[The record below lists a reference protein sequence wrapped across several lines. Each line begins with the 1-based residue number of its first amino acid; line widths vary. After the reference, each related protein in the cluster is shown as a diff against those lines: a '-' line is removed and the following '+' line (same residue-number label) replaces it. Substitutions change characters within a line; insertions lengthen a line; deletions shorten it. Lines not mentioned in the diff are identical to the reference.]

1 MHPVERRSSSRVDW
15 LVRERW
21 IVEESLTALRAS
33 ARKLLR
39 ARASLD
45 RIRAIALALRAT
57 LKIKEE
63 LESRLAECHCT
74 VGFVY
79 PL

>member
-1 MHPVERRSSSRVDW
+1 MHPVEKRSSRVDW

-21 IVEESLTALRAS
+21 IAEESLTALRAT
-33 ARKLLR
+33 ARQLLR

-63 LESRLAECHCT
+63 LEAGLAECHCT
-74 VGFVY
+74 VEFVY